1 MKHLLIAVIGAM
13 ILFSCGNSK
22 DNRTPGEYL
31 SAFVKSNPNI
41 VTFGKIDLNQL
52 LEKAEYKK
60 LPKVGVI
67 LNGYLNE
74 LSGAIN
80 LETPIHFAME
90 GPFLADGT
98 PETVYAFI
106 ETINPDTLAAKV
118 SQQGFDVEEDHGM
131 HYFADG
137 DVALGTK
144 NNLTVIIS
152 KKGEFDAKTLLNKA
166 FEDSQKDLDE
176 GRIEEILDE
185 EADLV
190 AGVSMQNMYSTS
202 NTELKDLS
210 ADKRKQVDEMVK
222 DSYVLTTLNFEE
234 GQVVMNTRNL
244 FSDALME
251 KMFLR
256 SDDGASI
263 VKRLGS
269 GKPTI
274 GFSMNMDMRKLQ
286 DFLETYSPNTMK
298 ELAESAGGPAA
309 MMMAMGGKDML
320 GNMLTGEMGAVL
332 VGSPNMQE
340 GMSDF
345 NFFVG
350 LGKQGRMMAE
360 EGKMFLDAMG
370 MQEVK
375 LDQQGLWV
383 SSNKAFSASSGGRLQ
398 LPQGCEDFGTKGMH
412 FFMNLDGVDL
422 SSFEFEDGQ
431 KIIYLVKYINFEM
444 DNEGST
450 LTIKA
455 KKNDGNM
462 LKQAVDLLFKELEGK
477 IGGLAS

>member
-1 MKHLLIAVIGAM
+1 MKHFLVAVIGAL

-22 DNRTPGEYL
+22 DSRTPGEYL
-31 SAFVKSNPNI
+31 SAFVQSNSS
-41 VTFGKIDLNQL
+41 VVSFGKIDLNQL

-80 LETPIHFAME
+80 LETPIHFAVE

-98 PETVYAFI
+98 PETIYAFI
-106 ETINPDTLAAKV
+106 ETVNPDTLAAKV
-118 SQQGFDVEEDHGM
+118 TQQGYDMEEDHGM

-137 DVALGTK
+137 DVAFGTK

-152 KKGEFDAKTLLNKA
+152 KKGEFDAKALLNKV
-166 FEDSQKDLDE
+166 FEDSQKDLA
-176 GRIEEILDE
+176 GGKIEEILDE

-190 AGVSMQNMYSTS
+190 AGVSMQNMYVTS
-202 NTELKDLS
+202 NTDLNDLS
-210 ADKRKQVDEMVK
+210 AQKRKEVDEMVK

-256 SDDGASI
+256 SDEGAGI

-269 GKPTI
+269 GKPTL
-274 GFSMNMDMRKLQ
+274 GFAMNMDMRKLQ
-286 DFLETYSPNTMK
+286 DFMETYSPNTLK
-298 ELAESAGGPAA
+298 ELGESAGGPAA
-309 MMMAMGGKDML
+309 MMMAMGGKDL
-320 GNMLTGEMGAVL
+320 LSNMLTGELGAVL

-340 GMSDF
+340 GISDF

-350 LGKQGRMMAE
+350 LGKQGKMMAE
-360 EGKMFLDAMG
+360 QGEMFLDAMG

-375 LDQQGLWV
+375 LDKEGLWV
-383 SSNKAFSASSGGRLQ
+383 SSNKDYAASSGGSLK
-398 LPQGCEDFGTKGMH
+398 LPEGCEDFGKKGMH
-412 FFMNLDGVDL
+412 FFLNLDGVDL
-422 SSFEFEDGQ
+422 TTFEFENEQ
-431 KIIYLVKYINFEM
+431 KIIYLIKYINFEM
-444 DNEGST
+444 DNEGSS
-450 LTIKA
+450 LLIKA
-455 KKNDGNM
+455 KKNDGNI
-462 LKQAVDLLFKELEGK
+462 LKQAVDLMFKELEGK
-477 IGGLAS
+477 IGGFAS

>member
-1 MKHLLIAVIGAM
+1 MRNFLFAVIGALL
-13 ILFSCGNSK
+13 LFSCGNSK
-22 DNRTPGEYL
+22 DSRTPGEYL
-31 SAFVKSNPNI
+31 SAFVHANPKV
-41 VTFGKIDLNQL
+41 VTFGKIDLNAL

-60 LPKVGVI
+60 MPKVGVI

-74 LSGAIN
+74 LQGAIN
-80 LETPIHFAME
+80 LETPVHFALE
-90 GPFLADGT
+90 GPFLEDGT
-98 PETVYAFI
+98 PSTVYAFI
-106 ETINPDTLAAKV
+106 ETINPDTLAAKIT
-118 SQQGFDVEEDHGM
+118 QQGYDMEEDHGM
-131 HYFADG
+131 HFFADG

-152 KKGEFDAKTLLNKA
+152 KKGEFDAKSLLNKA
-166 FEDSQKDLDE
+166 FEDSQKDLAE
-176 GRIEEILDE
+176 GRINEILDE

-190 AGVSMQNMYSTS
+190 AGVSMQNMYTTS
-202 NTELKDLS
+202 NTDLKELS
-210 ADKRKQVDEMVK
+210 ADKKKQVDELVR
-222 DSYVLTTLNFEE
+222 DSYLLTTLNFEE
-234 GQVVMNTRNL
+234 GQVVMNTKNL

-256 SDDGASI
+256 SDGGAGI

-286 DFLETYSPNTMK
+286 DFLETYSPNTLK
-298 ELAESAGGPAA
+298 ELGESAGGPAA
-309 MMMAMGGKDML
+309 MMMAMGGKDL
-320 GNMLTGEMGAVL
+320 LNNMLTGEMGAVL
-332 VGSPNMQE
+332 VGSPNMDE

-345 NFFVG
+345 NFYVG

-375 LDQQGLWV
+375 LDKDGLWV
-383 SSNKAFSASSGGRLQ
+383 SSNKAYAASSGSKLQ
-398 LPQGCEDFGTKGMH
+398 LPDGCQNFGTKGMH
-412 FFMNLDGVDL
+412 LFLNLDGVDL
-422 SSFEFEDGQ
+422 SSFEFENEQ
-431 KIIYLVKYINFEM
+431 KIINLIKYINFEM

-450 LTIKA
+450 LVIKA
-455 KKNDGNM
+455 KKDDGNM

-477 IGGLAS
+477 IGGLAV